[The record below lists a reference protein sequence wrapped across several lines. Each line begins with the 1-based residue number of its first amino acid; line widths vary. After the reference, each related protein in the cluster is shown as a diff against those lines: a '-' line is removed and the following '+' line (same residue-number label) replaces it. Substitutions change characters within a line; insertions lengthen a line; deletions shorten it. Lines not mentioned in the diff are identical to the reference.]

1 VWSIDSDCSDV
12 GIGDFILGLFVGSM
26 EGGEPVDYTSDQVD
40 SEDIWVSSGGC
51 EMELF
56 LELPSMRNTSLPP
69 VSFGSDQLETF
80 SPSDLLS
87 FSPNDISAE
96 VPQATLAEPNDNPS
110 AVPLDCRGG
119 VASVC
124 KDGPKVSGEG
134 EGFEVVEG
142 FDKVADAGV
151 ARFVK
156 ERCGTRG
163 GVEEEARA
171 PADVNVE
178 RDCDKPPHVEE
189 RGKGKVREAGHS
201 KEGFEKHSGPKKKRK
216 TSWIKSRQ
224 VGVYAVGEDVEWH
237 NILEMSKL
245 TIVGKVIGRFFA
257 RRTMV
262 SWVDR
267 FWKEVVGYSPVVD
280 LLTRGWF
287 AVTFAK
293 EEDLPKILN
302 RSWSLDHSPVLLKKW
317 HPLFDASIERVDIIP
332 IWVRM
337 PALPLQYWSEFHLRG
352 IGNMLGTCLEVDLSF
367 LKTHI
372 KQVAR
377 VLVSINIREG
387 LAETITLKRGPE
399 VIVQILDYEN
409 VPFRCRRCH
418 AYGHPISECKIPA
431 RKNAEGRQKQAT
443 TEPTHKSG
451 DGSGPSFPSVSAESP
466 PRDEEGSGEK
476 PTVPAAPD
484 GLLPLA
490 IVPVST
496 EPATD
501 PSNLGI
507 PTFSLSAAFNLFVN
521 QFSVMNLDWVA
532 GFRALNFEDP
542 SGLFKNFPL
551 NTPSDGLDSNVDVE
565 APVLALVEGP
575 TREES
580 LIKEVVTPPLSQDES
595 SDSGYFLRSCKK
607 SSNGGLGKDILPA
620 RSKRGRKSNLH
631 KAQSRARRDVVDGK
645 QLSIE
650 KALRAGKGRTR
661 GRR

>member
-1 VWSIDSDCSDV
+1 
-12 GIGDFILGLFVGSM
+12 M
-26 EGGEPVDYTSDQVD
+26 EGGDPVDYTSDQMD
-40 SEDIWVSSGGC
+40 SEDIWVTPGGC
-51 EMELF
+51 GMELF
-56 LELPSMRNTSLPP
+56 LELPPMRNTSLPP
-69 VSFGSDQLETF
+69 VSFGSDQLEAF

-87 FSPNDISAE
+87 FSPNDTPAE
-96 VPQATLAEPNDNPS
+96 VPQATLAESNDNPS
-110 AVPLDCRGG
+110 AVPMDCQGG
-119 VASVC
+119 VATVC
-124 KDGPKVSGEG
+124 KEGPRVSGEG
-134 EGFEVVEG
+134 EGFEEVEG

-156 ERCGTRG
+156 EICGSRG
-163 GVEEEARA
+163 GVDEEARV
-171 PADVNVE
+171 PDEVNVV
-178 RDCDKPPHVEE
+178 RDCDKSPHVEE
-189 RGKGKVREAGHS
+189 RGKGKEREAGHS

-216 TSWIKSRQ
+216 TTWIKSRQ

-267 FWKEVVGYSPVVD
+267 FWKDEIGYSPVVD

-293 EEDLPKILN
+293 EEDLSKILN

-367 LKTHI
+367 LKTHM

-387 LAETITLKRGPE
+387 LAETINLKRGPE

-418 AYGHPISECKIPA
+418 AYGHPISECKVPA
-431 RKNAEGRQKQAT
+431 RNSAGGRKKQT
-443 TEPTHKSG
+443 NTEPSLKPE
-451 DGSGPSFPSVSAESP
+451 DGSGPSFPSVSTKSP
-466 PRDEEGSGEK
+466 PRDEEGPGVK

-484 GLLPLA
+484 GVLPLA

-496 EPATD
+496 EPATE
-501 PSNLGI
+501 PTNMGI
-507 PTFSLSAAFNLFVN
+507 PSFSLSAVFNLFVN
-521 QFSVMNLDWVA
+521 HFSVMNLDWVE
-532 GFRALNFEDP
+532 GFRALNIEDP
-542 SGLFKNFPL
+542 SGHIKNFPL
-551 NTPSDGLDSNVDVE
+551 IPPSDGMESHLDVE

-575 TREES
+575 SREDSFIE
-580 LIKEVVTPPLSQDES
+580 EVVTPPLSQDES

-631 KAQSRARRDVVDGK
+631 KAQSRARKDLVDGK

-650 KALRAGKGRTR
+650 KALRAGKGRSR